1 MDRYTTLQYINAYN
15 YQPYQFD
22 DEQLDYLEESAKQ
35 HDIPFQRNIGA
46 EENKQT
52 SAVGQFMTGLAE
64 GWLGPLYAGP
74 NNDPVTSAQQISRS
88 IGSLIGFVPGLAG
101 GPLAWAG
108 KGLLKA
114 GTKTALRKGVSTLG
128 TGTEAVGNV
137 LKSQVLQSVPMRGA
151 DILLGKKVGDGAL
164 AKLGSAGEVAQKF
177 MFGPTVGGDIVKAA
191 AHLGT
196 ASAVSEFWE
205 GPNAIFDSFVHGAVA
220 GGAFGTIGNYRNLLE
235 KATGKSGP
243 VLQKL
248 AENKLMEGTLKAMA
262 GAGFQGG
269 LTALYDAPTPVVI
282 YETLLG
288 GYFGAVHPSVGTRRG
303 KEWFSE
309 YYNDPNKKPHEMLND
324 PAIKNMKDPDM
335 VAEIERMHFE
345 NIGNMMDRHL
355 TDVDSRYD
363 WRDRSAAAQNLRN
376 EFKDEAYN
384 DYSTK
389 NNIKRNEMTN
399 KDKAD
404 ALKEILEP
412 RLELEDVKRKSRDVA
427 EEIDSKNPKEY
438 TGEVKQVFES
448 LTKEE
453 IALVE
458 SGRFDPIY
466 NYFLRT
472 NPYFKTWDTVPRGED
487 ILRMEEQA
495 ISQREL
501 DSSPTFSR
509 IAKDLAPKVPEK
521 LKLSENEIIST
532 LYESFEKT
540 YLDKVAPP
548 KETKDQ
554 KRQFKTL
561 LEAQKYLEDQ
571 APKEQLGKKPLRY
584 IKPKEGQPFLLFRGL
599 SGLKL
604 PKGMGAEA
612 EFYSHDPR
620 IAEEY
625 SNRLLDRATLDR
637 TEGEVIRYEKG
648 ANPRVYEI
656 EYTPN
661 KILDTTKPLSKEL
674 KEKLRKAGVNERTI
688 DDLDKAKDLGTA
700 DLQSLQRDKL
710 FFDTVKKEGY
720 DLIQFMD
727 YTSVGVDLSFVP
739 LKSTKPRNI
748 YDTKWD
754 SKNYEKSIADD
765 PLSFAEPK
773 DGFQNFKKDVLKKL
787 EVELSDEL
795 NRDLIKSYEMF
806 KQNRDYTGTSY
817 EFDVQTGTIRKHTE
831 YNSIGEN
838 RKLSHTQEPHKR
850 IYNYKDD
857 SYTITETIVN
867 GRSYNI
873 LGKYFKEVEPGKFD
887 YMYVMEGRDWKDMLS
902 DITNKNSNHY
912 MWSSEKDKGKLIV
925 RPFHPETNNTKLSD
939 AFNQKELMVLLKDRK
954 EFFKLLEVN
963 PKNKNEVEKF
973 KKLHQKM
980 AISNKLY
987 DPIGEFKNALDL
999 VKRASVMSSKDYAL
1013 DPAKFA
1019 DIAPDGKI
1027 NVVMVNDVKS
1037 VEALQKS
1044 GGKVE
1049 TFFVKD
1055 GEKKVKKVYDS
1066 DIDGYVVMHTKLF
1079 DKIVESMGLDPTT
1092 SHIKPTI
1099 ATMVDGRLFILK
1111 GGIHPSQVGVDR
1123 ALTNP
1128 NTMVVM
1134 TSAGKVHPGKEY
1146 IHKANKNGKY
1156 EFFDSKDVA
1165 FKNPVKKP
1173 ESFQINVNDLLINL
1187 GVYGDKHAL
1196 DPVTIKRQF
1205 HSVLNRLNMGD
1216 SPEGRRGYKA
1226 LMEAFS
1232 NNYRGDKDQNLLVR
1246 RMLNNPTMKM
1256 PEDFDVTRIG
1266 HKEITRILNEAPA
1279 NSEIMKALVKDIIRD
1294 YKNAKPN
1301 EAFEETALLEA
1312 KSYINRLEQELR
1324 DTDYNTIAVRYLDA
1338 GSEHFND
1345 AVARYIKNK
1354 YLTPRWDYSG
1364 SSWVAGNHP
1373 LFKNSLPSKEIR
1385 EDHFMLGHSMRDMR
1399 HKKYGTLGKAWD
1411 AYKKIKDKQQRKKF
1425 KEEHLR
1431 IAVMRVP
1438 SPEISGTRI
1447 LYFDGFTNPKN
1458 TKYDY
1463 GTYLRQKDQFN
1474 IDGADVDGDKVFLY
1488 QGMPKDFLDAVY
1500 NKRNYLENA
1509 DGTVKPNKD
1518 PKLDKN
1524 YDMVDITDPAK
1535 RKEMQNYI
1543 NNKASQY
1550 MPNAL
1555 YRAGRSSFN
1564 GKNGMGQVV
1573 TAKEYLQIILGDILR
1588 GSKGGITKKGKQV
1601 EIVLNDKD
1609 GDPYAYIKG
1618 ITNLETL
1625 KKQDGFF
1632 THLVESSSRTAD
1644 SSKYYDLIDAIKM
1657 QDFLL
1662 NKAFISEPKLYA
1674 INKKGK
1680 KTNRLF
1686 DDGKVTYRM
1695 LRDSVEYGALFRV
1708 KNALYTGKGYDGK
1721 RLNLREIQKSMEA
1734 ATKYNNNDGLSKRFN
1749 MSSLAILST
1758 DMGRYNVNT
1767 DLLRKIEFKNFNEI
1781 LESVNSAFKSKK
1793 NDKGD
1798 LFKKIAA
1805 QQFLILPDYGK
1816 VKQKAE
1822 DPKYTNREFEQI
1834 LKYNDSM
1841 DMHSVLVVSR
1851 AYDLMAKEFY
1861 DKGFDKKTVNDIA
1874 EKLAVKAYEHRN
1886 SYTLVRSS
1894 SPNIKKD
1901 VRYNKTADVETAI
1914 RNFKNNLREQIK
1926 PIYDISSNRLLDYYE
1941 MYMLSSLS
1949 PQTKPREDILADNVR
1964 KLNEKKE
1971 ELDTKKLPKPRKKQ
1985 LKYEI
1990 RLLEDAVDNELKH
2003 YHKTSRH
2010 RFPYE
2015 TLEISRRN
2023 KKVFLSTYADLFNLM
2038 RGQADVAK
2046 QVEVDPFVKQIKE
2059 NVTKSEKGPQTDQQ
2073 KDQQIKEEIES
2084 KITKQANLFDFN
2096 VEGKVKAPKEAQRA
2110 SEDIV
2115 KIFKQFGEHSQEY
2128 LSDLFVAMTKERD
2141 VIGYGIEKATFR
2153 DIIDFRNYLQDQ
2165 LNAAQDGKPSILTK
2179 FLFPARVA
2187 EKQYIHDW
2195 KTAETIKGIPFKDA
2209 KGRYGTTDIRVPLGT
2224 MKGLQNSFRN
2234 IYNFQNIAINLGQEE
2249 RDNHFTIRKDILDR
2263 PDGVDKMMKLHES
2276 AMHYHLQDKGLGK
2289 QREYNEQ
2296 KFEENKK
2303 QYESL
2308 AKEEFQIIEK
2318 GATKTI
2324 TGKEV
2329 MDIIIE
2335 QKDSFMN
2342 PFFNKWGRSNLDF
2355 SLVDPDPQKQLTAD
2369 YKRFNKQSPI
2379 LKFNEKT
2386 GRSNIERIYEKY
2398 FEPFA
2403 QGKQNIDKLIG
2414 KGGLSTELLFRW
2426 QYEYQ
2431 LENFIK
2437 QLNIKNKLE
2446 FREKYRQRTAKYFDE
2461 DGTTKYDYSKTAF
2474 SGIGEVKDGYWPH
2487 MMHMSTRKGKEEAE
2501 LFMKRKRQEL
2511 RLGLM
2516 NEMKKQFDFFEGSGF
2531 DYPVDRRFQ
2540 ITKNDK
2546 NRILNEVTNKA
2557 KEDVINEIIN
2567 EKIAKLENMYEQQ
2580 LGSALTDDNGSGEH
2594 AAKWASANYTKVQD
2608 GVNDGFFSRPGSGR
2622 ARGEEPMPGY
2632 SYDFK
2637 VIETY
2642 QNQWINAFYKNLT
2655 AIISKRNIDL
2665 YKEADPL
2672 QNKKLTKEWAE
2683 IMQDYTSD
2691 VLGYEGMFSRSNQA
2705 LTKAE
2710 LKDRRDL
2717 IARYDKAQKQK
2728 LKAVTSF
2735 IGRQEYLQAKED
2747 IKINNRIKNKVGD
2760 TINNAFYYLSDQAVV
2775 NGLNNI
2781 SEKFWMGGKDKAPK
2795 IPIWGELPKSPEARR
2810 RVLSRIVNQLGNAE
2824 AKYSLISLLS
2834 HPKTAVGNLLGGS
2847 HNTIANAGLSNFI
2860 DASFNK
2866 KKLLSTIFRDARL
2879 KDGTKITTTDHL
2891 NRFAE
2896 EVGAIESFIVTEASL
2911 ERNFR
2916 SKEAKG
2922 FLRELVNFKKT
2933 NPDEK
2938 LDLTSIKELASKY
2951 KLGERVVQAGAYF
2964 MRVSE
2969 RKLRSDSFYAHYLN
2983 AYDKL
2988 KNVIPNLKYDNP
3000 YVINMALKGVEATQ
3014 FLYHSAFRPKYS
3026 RTALGKVMTRFHPFA
3041 WNSIRFRRLTYQ
3053 RAKRYGFREG
3063 TESFNQFKRLATL
3076 DIFAIALANA
3086 FVSSIFDSTLPPP
3099 LSWMQDTADWVFG
3112 DEKERDRAFFSSW
3125 PHPILAP
3132 LQIATPPVARFG
3144 LAPINAM
3151 VNGNWD
3157 RFSDYYLWTFFPF
3170 GRLARSTKKTFEV
3183 PEMWL
3188 EQMTGIPIHGIARE
3202 MDKNNES

>member
-22 DEQLDYLEESAKQ
+22 DEQLDFLEESAKQ

-74 NNDPVTSAQQISRS
+74 NNDPITSAQQISRS
-88 IGSLIGFVPGLAG
+88 VGSLIGFVPGLAG

-137 LKSQVLQSVPMRGA
+137 LKSQVLQSIPMRGA
-151 DILLGKKVGDGAL
+151 DKLLGKKVGDGAL

-177 MFGPTVGGDIVKAA
+177 MFGPTVAGDITKAA
-191 AHLGT
+191 VHLGT

-335 VAEIERMHFE
+335 VAEIEKMHFE

-384 DYSTK
+384 NYSTE

-453 IALVE
+453 IALVK

-487 ILRMEEQA
+487 ILRMEMQA

-501 DSSPTFSR
+501 DSSPTFGR
-509 IAKDLAPKVPEK
+509 IARDLVPKVPEK
-521 LKLSENEIIST
+521 LKLSENQILSE
-532 LYESFEKT
+532 LYKSFEKT
-540 YLDKVAPP
+540 YLGKVEKELTPKAQEKQTDKNNWTVTE
-548 KETKDQ
+548 KENKNKTVKLIIKELEGVDPENNEPVTLRLVFRDGEILRKKIKFKDGSGFEPGIG
-554 KRQFKTL
+554 RFF
-561 LEAQKYLEDQ
+561 
-571 APKEQLGKKPLRY
+571 
-584 IKPKEGQPFLLFRGL
+584 KEGRK
-599 SGLKL
+599 LKVDD
-604 PKGMGAEA
+604 
-612 EFYSHDPR
+612 DPNLVLER
-620 IAEEY
+620 I
-625 SNRLLDRATLDR
+625 D
-637 TEGEVIRYEKG
+637 EVF
-648 ANPRVYEI
+648 
-656 EYTPN
+656 
-661 KILDTTKPLSKEL
+661 
-674 KEKLRKAGVNERTI
+674 
-688 DDLDKAKDLGTA
+688 KAKEIKTD
-700 DLQSLQRDKL
+700 
-710 FFDTVKKEGY
+710 VK
-720 DLIQFMD
+720 
-727 YTSVGVDLSFVP
+727 
-739 LKSTKPRNI
+739 
-748 YDTKWD
+748 
-754 SKNYEKSIADD
+754 
-765 PLSFAEPK
+765 EPV

-787 EVELSDEL
+787 EVELSDDL

-806 KQNRDYTGTSY
+806 KQNRDYTSTSY

-887 YMYVMEGRDWKDMLS
+887 YMYVMEGKDWKDMLS
-902 DITNKNSNHY
+902 DITSKNSNHY

-925 RPFHPETNNTKLSD
+925 RPFHPKTNNTKLSD
-939 AFNQKELMVLLKDRK
+939 AFNKKELMVLLKDRK
-954 EFFKLLEVN
+954 EFFKLLEVD

-973 KKLHQKM
+973 KELHQKM

-1049 TFFVKD
+1049 TFFVQD
-1055 GEKKVKKVYDS
+1055 GKKKVKKVYDS

-1099 ATMVDGRLFILK
+1099 ATKVDGRLFILK

-1123 ALTNP
+1123 ALTDP

-1146 IHKANKNGKY
+1146 IHKANKNGNY

-1216 SPEGRRGYKA
+1216 SPEGRRGYRA
-1226 LMEAFS
+1226 LMDAFK

-1246 RMLNNPTMKM
+1246 RMLDNPTMKM

-1279 NSEIMKALVKDIIRD
+1279 NSEIMKTLVKDIIRD

-1399 HKKYGTLGKAWD
+1399 HKKYGTLGKAWG
-1411 AYKKIKDKQQRKKF
+1411 AYKNSKLRNKEDRKLTDKEF

-1438 SPEISGTRI
+1438 SPEISGTRV

-1500 NKRNYLENA
+1500 SKRNYLENA

-1518 PKLDKN
+1518 PKLDRN
-1524 YDMVDITDPAK
+1524 YDMVDITDPVK
-1535 RKEMQNYI
+1535 RKEMQGYI

-1601 EIVLNDKD
+1601 EIVLSDKD

-1625 KKQDGFF
+1625 RKQDGFF

-1662 NKAFISEPKLYA
+1662 NKAFIREPKLYA

-1680 KTNRLF
+1680 KTKQVF

-1708 KNALYTGKGYDGK
+1708 KNALYTGRGYDGK
-1721 RLNLREIQKSMEA
+1721 RLNLREIQERMED

-1749 MSSLAILST
+1749 MSSLAILSS

-1781 LESVNSAFKSKK
+1781 LESVNTAFKSKE

-1798 LFKKIAA
+1798 LFKKIAR

-1861 DKGFDKKTVNDIA
+1861 EKGFDKKTVNDIA
-1874 EKLAVKAYEHRN
+1874 EELALKAYEHRN
-1886 SYTLVRSS
+1886 AYTLVRSS

-1914 RNFKNNLREQIK
+1914 RNYKNNLRETIRQR
-1926 PIYDISSNRLLDYYE
+1926 YDISSNRLLDYYE

-1949 PQTKPREDILADNVR
+1949 PNTKPREDILADNVR

-1971 ELDTKKLPKPRKKQ
+1971 ELDTKKLRRPRKKQ
-1985 LKYEI
+1985 LEYEI

-2038 RGQADVAK
+2038 RGQSDVAK

-2059 NVTKSEKGPQTDQQ
+2059 NVNKSEKGPETDQQ

-2115 KIFKQFGEHSQEY
+2115 KFFKQFGEHSQEY

-2141 VIGYGIEKATFR
+2141 VIGYGIEKSTFR
-2153 DIIDFRNYLQDQ
+2153 DIVDFRNYLQDQ

-2263 PDGVDKMMKLHES
+2263 PDGVDKMIKLHES

-2308 AKEEFQIIEK
+2308 SKEEFQILEK

-2355 SLVDPDPQKQLTAD
+2355 SLVDPDPQKELTAD
-2369 YKRFNKQSPI
+2369 YKRFNRQSPI

-2398 FEPFA
+2398 IEPFA
-2403 QGKQNIDKLIG
+2403 QGKQNIDNLIG
-2414 KGGLSTELLFRW
+2414 KGGFSTELLFRW

-2437 QLNIKNKLE
+2437 QLNVKNKLE

-2461 DGTTKYDYSKTAF
+2461 DGQTKYDYSKTAF

-2516 NEMKKQFDFFEGSGF
+2516 NEINKEFGEIFEGSGF
-2531 DYPVDRRFQ
+2531 NYPVDRRFQ
-2540 ITKNDK
+2540 ITKSDK
-2546 NRILNEVTNKA
+2546 NRILDEVTNQA
-2557 KEDVINEIIN
+2557 KEDVIHDIIN
-2567 EKIAKLENMYEQQ
+2567 EKIARLENMYEQQ

-2608 GVNDGFFSRPGSGR
+2608 GVNDGFFNRPGSGR
-2622 ARGEEPMPGY
+2622 ARGQEPMPGY

-2672 QNKKLTKEWAE
+2672 QNEKLTKEWAE

-2691 VLGYEGMFSRSNQA
+2691 VLGYEGMFSRSNQS

-2710 LKDRRDL
+2710 LKDKRDL

-2866 KKLLSTIFRDARL
+2866 KKLLSTIFRDAKL

-2922 FLRELVNFKKT
+2922 FLRELFNFKKS

-2938 LDLTSIKELASKY
+2938 LDLTSIRELANKY

-2988 KNVIPNLKYDNP
+2988 KNVIPNLKHDNP

-3144 LAPINAM
+3144 LTPINAM

-3202 MDKNNES
+3202 MDRNNES